1 MKKKSRHRR
10 KTHTK
15 QFHTIKNARPD
26 LGQPPGTPVYVG
38 EEQQI
43 PSRLTLISYTKDSC
57 DFREI
62 PVENISLLDERD
74 KIHWL
79 NIDGLSDVEL
89 LQRVAEHFGI
99 HQLTLEDIMN
109 TEQRPKV
116 EVYDDYIFVAMKM
129 IQFSDSG
136 ALDFEQVSFIL
147 KDNFVITFQ
156 EKVGDVFNPV
166 RERIKTGYG
175 RVRRGNEDYLFYG
188 LLDVMVD
195 YYFFVLEKIGDSI
208 EELEGRAATETNQN
222 FILEIQDLK
231 KDILLVRKSVWP
243 VREIMYV
250 LIRDESPIL
259 DRSIAPY
266 LRDLYDHTVQ
276 VMDTVETYRDMVSS
290 VMEVNLSI
298 LSNKTNEVMKLLTII
313 STIFIP
319 LTFIVG
325 VYGMNF
331 TYMPELSWRY
341 GYAVVWAIMIAIVV
355 GMVIYFKRKKWL

>member
-1 MKKKSRHRR
+1 MRKKNRHRK
-10 KTHTK
+10 KTR
-15 QFHTIKNARPD
+15 IKPFAAVRNTRPD

-38 EEQQI
+38 EEEQK
-43 PSRLTLISYTKDSC
+43 PSRLTIISYTKDSC

-62 PVENISLLDERD
+62 GLDEISILDDRD

-129 IQFSDSG
+129 IQFTESG
-136 ALDFEQVSFIL
+136 VLDFEQVSFVL

-156 EKVGDVFNPV
+156 EKIGDVFNPV

-175 RVRRGNEDYLFYG
+175 RVRKGNEDYLFYG

-195 YYFFVLEKIGDSI
+195 YYFYVLEKMGDSL
-208 EELEGRAATETNQN
+208 EELEERAATETNRV
-222 FILEIQDLK
+222 FILEIQNLK
-231 KDILLVRKSVWP
+231 KDLLLIRKSVWP
-243 VREIMYV
+243 VREIMNV

-259 DRSIAPY
+259 DRSISPY

-290 VMEVNLSI
+290 VMEVNISM

-325 VYGMNF
+325 LYGMNF
-331 TYMPELSWRY
+331 KYMPEISWRY
-341 GYAVVWAIMIAIVV
+341 GYVMAWVVMIVIVGV
-355 GMVIYFKRKKWL
+355 MIVYFKRKKWM

>member
-1 MKKKSRHRR
+1 LAAVRN
-10 KTHTK
+10 T
-15 QFHTIKNARPD
+15 RPD

-38 EEQQI
+38 EEDQK
-43 PSRLTLISYTKDSC
+43 PSRLTIISYTKDSC

-62 PVENISLLDERD
+62 GLDEISILDDRE
-74 KIHWL
+74 KVHWL

-129 IQFSDSG
+129 IQFTESG
-136 ALDFEQVSFIL
+136 VLDFEQVSFVL

-156 EKVGDVFNPV
+156 EKIGDVFNPV

-195 YYFFVLEKIGDSI
+195 YYFYVLEKMGDSL
-208 EELEGRAATETNQN
+208 EELEERAATETNQV
-222 FILEIQDLK
+222 FILEIQNLK
-231 KDILLVRKSVWP
+231 KDLLLIRKSVWP
-243 VREIMYV
+243 VREIMNV

-259 DRSIAPY
+259 DRSISPY

-290 VMEVNLSI
+290 VMEVNISM

-325 VYGMNF
+325 LYGMNF
-331 TYMPELSWRY
+331 KYMPEISWRY
-341 GYAVVWAIMIAIVV
+341 GYVMAWVVMIVIVGV
-355 GMVIYFKRKKWL
+355 MIVYFKRKKWM

>member
-1 MKKKSRHRR
+1 MRKKNRHRK
-10 KTHTK
+10 KTR
-15 QFHTIKNARPD
+15 IKPFAAVRNTRPD

-38 EEQQI
+38 EEDQK
-43 PSRLTLISYTKDSC
+43 PSRLTIISYTKDSC

-62 PVENISLLDERD
+62 GLDEISILDDRE
-74 KIHWL
+74 KVHWL

-129 IQFSDSG
+129 IQFTESG
-136 ALDFEQVSFIL
+136 VLDFEQVSFVL

-156 EKVGDVFNPV
+156 EKIGDVFNPV

-195 YYFFVLEKIGDSI
+195 YYFYVLEKMGDSL
-208 EELEGRAATETNQN
+208 EELEERAATETNQV
-222 FILEIQDLK
+222 FILEIQNLK
-231 KDILLVRKSVWP
+231 KDLLLIRKSVWP
-243 VREIMYV
+243 VREIMNV

-259 DRSIAPY
+259 DRSISPY

-290 VMEVNLSI
+290 VMEVNISM

-325 VYGMNF
+325 LYGMNF
-331 TYMPELSWRY
+331 KYMPEISWRY
-341 GYAVVWAIMIAIVV
+341 GYVMAWVVMIVIVGV
-355 GMVIYFKRKKWL
+355 MIVYFKRKKWM